1 MTRKRRRQ
9 EPPEFISL
17 ATLAHRLEIGARRAE
32 SYVKSGFLPR
42 PRRVGDLDRWYWPE
56 VVGRLAGGEL
66 QEQAEAADDGYSAR
80 IAQIKEKT
88 RASAA

>member
-9 EPPEFISL
+9 DPPEFISL
-17 ATLAHRLEIGARRAE
+17 ATLAHRLEIGERRAE
-32 SYVKSGFLPR
+32 SYVRSGFLPK
-42 PRRVGDLDRWYWPE
+42 PRRVGDLDRWHWPE
-56 VVGRLAGGEL
+56 VVDRLQGEEP

-80 IAQIKEKT
+80 IAQIKGKT